1 MPFFSYLYTK
11 KYTMIKLDKIKYIYH
26 LADLHIR
33 NLKRHKEYREVLNK
47 FLSDVDSQNL
57 EEAVIYL
64 AGDIAHAKTEMSPE
78 LVREITWFFT
88 ECAKRKPTFV
98 ITGNH
103 DCNLNNKDR
112 LDVLTPICDNLS
124 LPNLVYLRDTGVYQI
139 TDDITFT
146 VYSILDKKENW
157 PKGTDVSGNK
167 KICFFHGPVDAA
179 KTDIGYVVSSHNF
192 TPDMFDGF
200 DMVLMGDI
208 HKRQIVQQRDRANGK
223 PIVVYAGSTVQQNH
237 GEYLENHGYLLWN
250 VESETFEEYNIHNDY
265 GYLTI
270 DVVNGVIPQW
280 VRDEIGTKLP
290 KQPRLRVRFSD
301 TEVSDIKLISA
312 ELQQM
317 FKVNEI
323 TITKQDTLNSL
334 KSKNR
339 NARNLAGN
347 VKDPNVQNGLIREY
361 LERQF
366 LLDDQTLDKIVE
378 INNKVNLKVT
388 HEETDNILWIPKS
401 FEFSNMFSYGEGNK
415 INFENARGI
424 IGLFAPNTQGKSS
437 LFDSLSF
444 CIFDKCSRAFKA
456 THIMNNQKD
465 TFKCKFN
472 FEIDGIDYF
481 IERDAHTTKTGNVK
495 VNVNFWRIVDG
506 MEESLNGEER
516 RDTNDI
522 IRKYLGTYEDF
533 VMTSLSLQ
541 GNNALFIDKSQSERK
556 DILAQYIGVNVFDK
570 LFDVVNE
577 DNKEASIL
585 LKNFKKD
592 DFSIRLAELETTITE
607 GEKEFGLIIEQREDL
622 ESDKSEIEK
631 HLSQLES
638 QIQQTTLLIDLD
650 EETKRL
656 ESFTSSLETNSQRL
670 EKMESQLTQAE
681 GIVLELVEQEKALSN
696 FNIND
701 KEINIETA
709 YNDLTQKKKEL
720 AEAERIHS
728 IAKLHLSSAEEKIKH
743 LDNHKYDPNCEF
755 CCDNAFVKDAMVAK
769 NALPQLESIVTDALR
784 DVEGI
789 SRTLDLLDGVEEAYK
804 KFQSK
809 NKEINDSKTLVSRI
823 KEQISKTKLDIRDC
837 EDGIKDSTAKIE
849 EYHKNKEQ
857 IETNKQLRK
866 NISDT
871 KGVLD
876 GIKREIKRRGDV
888 ILKINTDVSKA
899 KQEKTGIEDNIRKVK
914 ELEETNKLYEYYLDA
929 VKRDGV
935 SYELISKTLPS
946 IEGEINNILGQIVE
960 FSMNLQMD
968 GKNVNAYINYGDSR
982 KWPLEMCSGM
992 EKFISGLA
1000 IRVALIN
1007 ICNLPRPNF
1016 LVIDEGFGTLD
1027 SENLQSLFM
1036 AFAYLKT
1043 QFEFVIVISHIDS
1056 MRDVVDTL
1064 LEIKKDN
1071 GFSSVKF

>member
-1 MPFFSYLYTK
+1 M
-11 KYTMIKLDKIKYIYH
+11 
-26 LADLHIR
+26 ADLHIR

-57 EEAVIYL
+57 EDSVIYL
-64 AGDIAHAKTEMSPE
+64 AGDIAHAKTEMSPD

-88 ECAKRKPTFV
+88 ECAKRRPTFV

-157 PKGTDVSGNK
+157 PKGSDVNGNK

-208 HKRQIVQQRDRANGK
+208 HKRQVVQHRDKSNGK

-237 GEYLENHGYLLWN
+237 GEYLENHGYLLWD
-250 VESETFEEYNIHNDY
+250 VEKETFEEFNIHNDY

-280 VRDEIGTKLP
+280 VKNEIGTKLP

-301 TEVSDIKLISA
+301 TEVSDIKLVSA
-312 ELQQM
+312 ELQQL

-366 LLDDQTLDKIVE
+366 LLDDKTLDKIVE
-378 INNKVNLKVT
+378 INNKVNLKIT
-388 HEETDNILWIPKS
+388 HEDTDNILWIPKT

-465 TFKCKFN
+465 TFSCKFN
-472 FEIDGIDYF
+472 FEIDGVDYF
-481 IERDAHTTKTGNVK
+481 IEREAHTTKGGNVK
-495 VNVNFWRIVDG
+495 VNVNFYRVVDG

-592 DFSIRLAELETTITE
+592 DFSVRLAELETTISE
-607 GEKEFGLIIEQREDL
+607 GEAEFKLLVDDKEDL
-622 ESDKSEIEK
+622 ESDKSEIERK
-631 HLSQLES
+631 LSSLES
-638 QIQQTTLLIDLD
+638 QIQQTTILIDLD
-650 EETKRL
+650 VETNRL
-656 ESFTSSLETNSQRL
+656 ESFTSSLETNTTKL
-670 EKMESQLTQAE
+670 EKMNSQLIQAE
-681 GIVLELVEQEKALSN
+681 GIVTELVKTQGELS
-696 FNIND
+696 IYGGVD
-701 KEINIETA
+701 IETA
-709 YNDLTQKKKEL
+709 YSNYQREQRALT
-720 AEAERIHS
+720 EAEKVYS
-728 IAKLHLSSAEEKIKH
+728 TAKLHLSSAEEKIKH
-743 LDNHKYDPNCEF
+743 LDKHEYDPNCEF
-755 CCDNAFVKDAMVAK
+755 CCNNDFVKDAMRVK
-769 NALPQLESIVTDALR
+769 EALPQLEEIVKQALI
-784 DVEGI
+784 DCTGI
-789 SRTLDLLDGVEEAYK
+789 QQTLDTMEGVENAYRA
-804 KFQSK
+804 FQSK
-809 NKEINDSKTLVSRI
+809 HKEVNDSKTLVSRI

-837 EDGIKDSTAKIE
+837 EDGIKDSTSKIE

-871 KGVLD
+871 KEILD
-876 GIKREIKRRGDV
+876 GIKRELKRRGDD
-888 ILKINTDVSKA
+888 ILNINTNISKA
-899 KQEKTGIEDNIRKVK
+899 RQEKSGIEANIQKVK

-929 VKRDGV
+929 VKRDGI

>member
-1 MPFFSYLYTK
+1 MLN
-11 KYTMIKLDKIKYIYH
+11 IKVDYIYH

-33 NLKRHKEYREVLNK
+33 NLKRHKEYREVLTK
-47 FLSDVDSQNL
+47 FLEDVDSQKKEN
-57 EEAVIYL
+57 AVIYL

-88 ECAKRKPTFV
+88 ECAKRLPTFV

-124 LPNLVYLRDTGVYQI
+124 LPNLYYLRDTGTTHI
-139 TDDITFT
+139 NDELTFT

-157 PKGTDVSGNK
+157 PKASEVEGKK

-179 KTDIGYVVSSHNF
+179 RTDIGYVVSSNNF
-192 TPDMFDGF
+192 TPEMFDGF

-208 HKRQIVQQRDRANGK
+208 HKRQIVQHRDKTNGK
-223 PIVVYAGSTVQQNH
+223 PIVVYAGSVVQQNH
-237 GEYLENHGYLLWN
+237 GEYLENHGYLLWDVHN
-250 VESETFEEYNIHNDY
+250 ETFEEFNIHNDY

-270 DVVNGVIPQW
+270 DITNGIIPQW
-280 VRDEIGTKLP
+280 VFDEIDSKLP
-290 KQPRLRVRFSD
+290 KQPRLRVRFQE
-301 TEVSDIKLISA
+301 TEGGTIKLVAA
-312 ELQQM
+312 ELQKL
-317 FKVNEI
+317 FNISEI
-323 TITKQDTLNSL
+323 TITRQDTLNSL
-334 KSKNR
+334 KTKNR

-347 VKDPNVQNGLIREY
+347 VKDVNVQNGLIREY

-366 LLDDQTLDKIVE
+366 LLDDETVNKVLE
-378 INNKVNLKVT
+378 INNNVNLRVT
-388 HEETDNILWIPKS
+388 HEDTDNILWIPKS

-415 INFENARGI
+415 IDFSKATGI

-472 FEIDGIDYF
+472 FEIDGVDYF
-481 IERDAHTTKTGNVK
+481 IEREAHTTKNDKVK

-506 MEESLNGEER
+506 VEESLNGDER
-516 RDTNDI
+516 RDTNDVI
-522 IRKYLGTYEDF
+522 KKYLGTYEDF

-570 LFDVVNE
+570 LFDLVND
-577 DNKEASIL
+577 DNKETAIL

-592 DFSIRLAELETTITE
+592 DFSLRLAELDDTIKTKGDEFNVLVEQKDDFEYDKTE
-607 GEKEFGLIIEQREDL
+607 AERK
-622 ESDKSEIEK
+622 
-631 HLSQLES
+631 LSTLES
-638 QIQQTTLLIDLD
+638 QIQQTTLSIDLD
-650 EETKRL
+650 VETKRL
-656 ESFTSSLETNSQRL
+656 ESFTSSLETHNL
-670 EKMESQLTQAE
+670 KLTKMEGQLTQAE
-681 GIVLELVEQEKALSN
+681 SIVSELVESETHLSM
-696 FNIND
+696 ING
-701 KEINIETA
+701 ISIEVA
-709 YNDLTQKKKEL
+709 YSNLQAEQKKL
-720 AEAERIHS
+720 IEAEKVHS
-728 IAKLHLSSAEEKIKH
+728 NAKMYLSLAEEKIKH

-755 CCDNAFVKDAMVAK
+755 CCDNTFVKDAMNAK
-769 NALPQLESIVTDALR
+769 NSLPQLQQIVADALVDAVAIQQTIDR
-784 DVEGI
+784 WEGI
-789 SRTLDLLDGVEEAYK
+789 EDAYK
-804 KFQSK
+804 LYQSK

-823 KEQISKTKLDIRDC
+823 KEQISKTKLDIRDS

-849 EYHKNKEQ
+849 EYHRNKEQ

-866 NISDT
+866 DIADT
-871 KGVLD
+871 KD
-876 GIKREIKRRGDV
+876 IINGIKKQIKKVDDEKLSTNS
-888 ILKINTDVSKA
+888 IISKA
-899 KQEKTGIEDNIRKVK
+899 KQEKEGIEDRIAQIKK
-914 ELEETNKLYEYYLDA
+914 LEETNKLYDYYLDA
-929 VKRDGV
+929 VKRDGI
-935 SYELISKTLPS
+935 SYELISRTLPM

-968 GKNVNAYINYGDSR
+968 GKNVNAYINYGDNR
-982 KWPLEMCSGM
+982 KWPLELCSGM
-992 EKFISGLA
+992 ERFISGLA

-1056 MRDVVDTL
+1056 MRDVVDSL

>member
-1 MPFFSYLYTK
+1 
-11 KYTMIKLDKIKYIYH
+11 MIKLDKIKYIYH

-47 FLSDVDSQNL
+47 FLADVDSQNL
-57 EEAVIYL
+57 EDSVIYL

-78 LVREITWFFT
+78 LVREITWFFS
-88 ECAKRKPTFV
+88 ECAKRRPTFV

-124 LPNLVYLRDTGVYQI
+124 HPNLVYLRDTGVHQI

-146 VYSILDKKENW
+146 VYSILDTKENW
-157 PKGTDVSGNK
+157 PKGKDVGGNK

-179 KTDIGYVVSSHNF
+179 RTDIGYVVSSNNF

-208 HKRQIVQQRDRANGK
+208 HKRQVVQQRDKANGK

-237 GEYLENHGYLLWN
+237 GEYLENHGYLLWD
-250 VESETFEEYNIHNDY
+250 VEKETFEEFNIHNDY

-270 DVVNGVIPQW
+270 DVTNGVIPQW
-280 VRDEIGTKLP
+280 VRDELDTKLP
-290 KQPRLRVRFSD
+290 KQPRLRVRFSE
-301 TEVSDIKLISA
+301 TEVSDIKLIAA

-317 FKVNEI
+317 FKINEI

-334 KSKNR
+334 KTKNR

-347 VKDPNVQNGLIREY
+347 IKDPNVQNGLIKEY

-366 LLDDQTLDKIVE
+366 LLDDETLNKVIQ
-378 INNKVNLKVT
+378 INNDVNLRVT
-388 HEETDNILWIPKS
+388 HEETDNILWIPKT
-401 FEFSNMFSYGEGNK
+401 FEFSNMFSYGTGNK
-415 INFENARGI
+415 INFDNAKGI

-465 TFKCKFN
+465 TFDCKFN
-472 FEIDGIDYF
+472 FEIDGVDYF
-481 IERDAHTTKTGNVK
+481 IQRTAHTTKNGNVK
-495 VNVNFWRIVDG
+495 VNVDFWREVDG
-506 MEESLNGEER
+506 QIESLNGEER

-570 LFDVVNE
+570 LFDIVNE
-577 DNKEASIL
+577 DNKEAAIL

-592 DFSIRLAELETTITE
+592 DFSQKMAELDETIE
-607 GEKEFGLIIEQREDL
+607 VKSKLFKELVNQKDEFEF
-622 ESDKSEIEK
+622 DKTEIEK
-631 HLSQLES
+631 KLSNLES
-638 QIQQTTLLIDLD
+638 QIQQTTLSIDLD
-650 EETKRL
+650 VETKRL
-656 ESFTSSLETNSQRL
+656 ETLTSSLDTNNAKIV
-670 EKMESQLTQAE
+670 KMGDQLIQAE
-681 GIVLELVEQEKALSN
+681 SIVTELVKQEETLSK
-696 FNIND
+696 FKIGD
-701 KEINIETA
+701 GEVDVEYA
-709 YNDLTQKKKEL
+709 YNDYTSKKADL
-720 AEAERIHS
+720 AEAEKVHSTARI
-728 IAKLHLSSAEEKIKH
+728 HLSSAQEKIAH

-755 CCDNAFVKDAMVAK
+755 CCDNAFVKDAMNAK
-769 NALPQLESIVTDALR
+769 NSLEELETHLYEANS
-784 DVEGI
+784 DVMGI
-789 SRTLDLLDGVEEAYK
+789 LNNLELLDGIEDAYK
-804 KFQSK
+804 SFKAK
-809 NKEINDSKTLVSRI
+809 HKEISDAKTLVSRI
-823 KEQISKTKLDIRDC
+823 NEQIAKTKLDIRDC
-837 EDGIKDSTAKIE
+837 EDGIRDSTSKIE
-849 EYHKNKEQ
+849 EYHRNKEQ

-866 NISDT
+866 DIADT
-871 KGVLD
+871 KEIINS
-876 GIKREIKRRGDV
+876 IKKK
-888 ILKINTDVSKA
+888 LKDIDDNKLSTNTLVSKA
-899 KQEKTGIEDNIRKVK
+899 KQEKESIEGRIAEVK
-914 ELEETNKLYEYYLDA
+914 KLEETNKLYDYYLDA
-929 VKRDGV
+929 VKRDGI

-968 GKNVNAYINYGDSR
+968 GKNVNAYINYGDER

-1064 LEIKKDN
+1064 MEIKKDN